1 MTMFPIEM
9 FSNSAYCF
17 AGESFRFMG
26 MHIPD
31 LVARSARTRPARAVT
46 SVDKIP
52 NPVRRMR

>member
-1 MTMFPIEM
+1 MFPIEM

-17 AGESFRFMG
+17 AGESFPFMG

-46 SVDKIP
+46 SVDT
-52 NPVRRMR
+52 NP